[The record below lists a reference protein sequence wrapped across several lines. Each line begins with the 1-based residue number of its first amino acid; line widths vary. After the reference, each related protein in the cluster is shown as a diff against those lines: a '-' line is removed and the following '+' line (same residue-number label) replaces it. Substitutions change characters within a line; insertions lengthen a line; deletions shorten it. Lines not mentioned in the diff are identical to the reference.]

1 MHAAAQRAVW
11 CGTCNGTVMLSLFL
25 PCLAVATAAVELRD
39 FPGCGQLG
47 STDKAECSWDCQ
59 YQVGVLQVNTSVVE
73 NC

>member
-1 MHAAAQRAVW
+1 
-11 CGTCNGTVMLSLFL
+11 MLSLFL